1 MLLVCELVLLPV
13 KVSLFHT
20 QTHASCI
27 LDTLEKEQQPSQ
39 EEEEEEE
46 EERKVRSIIEKEEK
60 TLTILSTIVRFFH
73 QLLRVVR

>member
-20 QTHASCI
+20 QTHTSCI

-39 EEEEEEE
+39 EEEE

>member
-46 EERKVRSIIEKEEK
+46 RKVRSIIEKEEK

>member
-39 EEEEEEE
+39 EEEEEE
-46 EERKVRSIIEKEEK
+46 RKDRSIIEKEEK

>member
-1 MLLVCELVLLPV
+1 MLFVCELVLLPV

-20 QTHASCI
+20 QTHGSYCI
-27 LDTLEKEQQPSQ
+27 FDTLEKEQQPSQ
-39 EEEEEEE
+39 EEE

-73 QLLRVVR
+73 QLFRVVR

>member
-39 EEEEEEE
+39 EEEEEE
-46 EERKVRSIIEKEEK
+46 RKVRSIIEKEEK

>member
-1 MLLVCELVLLPV
+1 MAVLLVCELVLLPV

-39 EEEEEEE
+39 EEEEEE
-46 EERKVRSIIEKEEK
+46 RKVRSIIEKEEK